1 MYVKL
6 VDESPALISNYWEMK
21 EIYLGVAGE
30 KGRDGSSSQTL
41 VSYFSHPNKSKPN
54 LFFK

>member
-1 MYVKL
+1 MHVKL
-6 VDESPALISNYWEMK
+6 VDKSPALISNYWEMK
-21 EIYLGVAGE
+21 EIYLGVEGE